1 MFIQNKNNSLIEI
14 VIPQI
19 SVTDILK
26 FKMGITFAISSEE
39 MWIGE
44 FYVWF
49 TYSFSFVVSNDTMS

>member
-1 MFIQNKNNSLIEI
+1 MFIQNKNHSLIKI
-14 VIPQI
+14 VKPQI

-39 MWIGE
+39 MWIGV
-44 FYVWF
+44 FYVWL